1 MHKHTLGYY
10 QEKNGGSL
18 LPDDSSVKGIL
29 NSAWYT
35 TLSDFFDDL
44 IWQYY
49 GERQIFINE
58 KYNLEDEAATIAN
71 IKRAFAINLKSKAY
85 KYAAMYE
92 STQLE
97 FNPLYNVDATEHTE
111 RTLKQEGKGDHTLSG
126 SDTLTTSGS
135 ESTDYEGSEAN
146 TRSGNET
153 TDYEGTEAN
162 TRSGSTDTTRDGD
175 QVETDAKTTYDSAS
189 FNDTDQKTTEYPT
202 ETETYNDVKDER
214 SFTDRTDTHTYN
226 DVKDERSFKDRTDT
240 HTYNDVQ
247 NEQEWG
253 KVDTENRDFLDTEI
267 IDHRRFGNIGVTR
280 ADQLIQGFR
289 DITNYD
295 WMKKCVQDCVNTVS
309 YAIY

>member
-18 LPDDSSVKGIL
+18 LPDESSVKGIV

-35 TLSDFFDDL
+35 TLCDFFDDL

-85 KYAAMYE
+85 KYEAMYE

-111 RTLKQEGKGDHTLSG
+111 RTLKQEGQGDHTLSG
-126 SDTLTTSGS
+126 TDILTTSGS
-135 ESTDYEGSEAN
+135 ESTDYEGK
-146 TRSGNET
+146 
-153 TDYEGTEAN
+153 EAN
-162 TRSGSTDTTRDGD
+162 TRSGSESTSYEGTEASTRTGSTETSRDND
-175 QVETDAKTTYDSAS
+175 QVVTDAATTYDSAT
-189 FNDTDQKTTEYPT
+189 FNDTTKSTTTIPT
-202 ETETYNDVKDER
+202 ETEEYKSIKDERSFDDRADTTTYNNVKDER
-214 SFTDRTDTHTYN
+214 SFTNRTDTHTYN
-226 DVKDERSFKDRTDT
+226 DVS
-240 HTYNDVQ
+240 

-280 ADQLIQGFR
+280 ADQLIEGYR
-289 DITNYD
+289 NITNYD
-295 WMKKCVQDCVNTVS
+295 WLKLCVRECVNTVS
-309 YAIY
+309 YALY